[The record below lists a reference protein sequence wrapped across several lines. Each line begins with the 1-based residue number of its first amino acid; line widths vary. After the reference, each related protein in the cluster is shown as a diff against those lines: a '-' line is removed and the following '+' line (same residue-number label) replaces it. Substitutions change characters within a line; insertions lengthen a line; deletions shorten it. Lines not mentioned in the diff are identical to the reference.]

1 LLLATGDATAQIPD
15 VSDNDGLW
23 TGMLLMAQS
32 FEFAETRDPKARSVE
47 SKTPFDFC
55 FKATIIRR
63 PYLLTHV
70 LSFILL

>member
-1 LLLATGDATAQIPD
+1 
-15 VSDNDGLW
+15 
-23 TGMLLMAQS
+23 MLLMAQS